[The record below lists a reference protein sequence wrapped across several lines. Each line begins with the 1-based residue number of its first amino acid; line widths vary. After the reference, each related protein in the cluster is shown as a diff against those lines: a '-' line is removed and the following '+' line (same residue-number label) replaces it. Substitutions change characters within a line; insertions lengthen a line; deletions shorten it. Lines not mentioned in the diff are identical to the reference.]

1 MKQQGFYAKHE
12 KVMKVDDKEVY
23 LIRLGNGSMHCAIT
37 NIGCSV
43 LTIETPDREG
53 NLANVVSGL
62 AQAADY
68 FVNRDYMGCIV
79 GRCAN
84 RIADAR
90 FSLDG
95 KEYTLTKND
104 PPNHLHG
111 GAEGFH
117 KKIWQLREIV
127 DEAERVGVVF
137 TLSSPDGDEGYPGN
151 LSVTVSYFLNSNNQ
165 LCIQYEAETDQP
177 TPVNLTSHLY
187 FNLSGFEQPTIHDH
201 LLQISAEGYL
211 EKNRQNTPTGKVLP
225 VAGTA
230 LDFRMEKRIG
240 HDIASLQVD
249 GGYDHHFVLGDAAQ
263 TAPLAAVLKD
273 PSSGR
278 TLRVYTTEPGMQV
291 YTANY
296 FDGTIA
302 GQHNEPYQR
311 HGAAA
316 LETQHC
322 PDSPN
327 QKGFPDITLRPG
339 KKYTST
345 TIYEFSI
352 S

>member
-1 MKQQGFYAKHE
+1 MKQQGCYAAQE
-12 KVMKVDDKEVY
+12 RVMQVDGKDVY
-23 LIRLGNGSMHCAIT
+23 LIHLGNGSMHCVIT
-37 NIGCSV
+37 NIGCSI
-43 LTIETPDREG
+43 LSIETPDREG
-53 NLANVVSGL
+53 NLANIVPGFKH
-62 AQAADY
+62 AEDY
-68 FVNRDYMGCIV
+68 LVNRDYMGCVI

-84 RIADAR
+84 RIAGAR

-95 KEYTLTKND
+95 NEYILTKND

-111 GAEGFH
+111 GVEGFH
-117 KKIWQLREIV
+117 KKIWQLRKIMEESDRAGI
-127 DEAERVGVVF
+127 VF
-137 TLSSPDGDEGYPGN
+137 TLLSRDGEEGYPGN
-151 LSVTVSYFLNSNNQ
+151 LSVTVSYFLNVKNQ
-165 LCIQYEAETDQP
+165 LSIHYEAETDKP

-187 FNLSGFEQPTIHDH
+187 FNLTGFEQPTIHDH
-201 LLQISAEGYL
+201 LLQVFADGYL
-211 EKNRQNTPTGKVLP
+211 EKNQQNMPTGKFVP
-225 VAGTA
+225 VENMPQ
-230 LDFRMEKRIG
+230 DFRKEKMLGLEIS
-240 HDIASLQVD
+240 SLQQD
-249 GGYDHHFVLGDAAQ
+249 GGYDHHFVLNDAKETPA
-263 TAPLAAVLKD
+263 LAAVLRE

-302 GQHNEPYQR
+302 GSHEQPYQR
-311 HGAAA
+311 HGAVA

-327 QKGFPDITLRPG
+327 QSSFPDIALHPG
-339 KKYTST
+339 EKYTSA